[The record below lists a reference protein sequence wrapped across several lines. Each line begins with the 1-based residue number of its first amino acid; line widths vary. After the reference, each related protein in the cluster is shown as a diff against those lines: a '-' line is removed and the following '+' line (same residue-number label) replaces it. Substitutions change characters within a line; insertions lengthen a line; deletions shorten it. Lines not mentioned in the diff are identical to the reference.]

1 MLRRVRWMLL
11 VAMAVVAAGVGWVY
25 WKERESR
32 RLSRQ
37 APPAP
42 LPDNTAAVAA
52 QWEYEI
58 KSGSQS
64 RILIRASRFEQSKE
78 PPVIQLEGLEME
90 IRQVDGPRYDLVR
103 SRRGTFS
110 QQQGILTADGA
121 VEITLGLMRGAAPPP
136 RLMRIRTSG
145 VRLDVQTN
153 RAWTEKETEFEFGAA
168 RGRCLGASYDPAARE
183 IVMEA
188 QAELEWAGSAGK
200 PPLQISAS
208 RVLYRE
214 LASEVMLSAP
224 SRLVR
229 GGFELRG
236 QDAFV
241 KLNEQGEI
249 DRLETTG
256 AAGTDRMPGRRLDY
270 EAGGLVVHFGEKAE
284 VRKIEATGRARL
296 ASTAAAGITEV
307 TSERLFLDFL
317 PGQSGAELRHA
328 LAMGRGR
335 VENRP
340 AARKDRPPQPVRV
353 LEGEAIHMAM
363 RAGGEEMER
372 VSTDGAGR
380 IEFRPARAEDPYRE
394 IQGDP
399 LILDYAPDNV
409 LERFQATK
417 AVTRTVKRGRD
428 GKPVETRTR
437 SGELLAMF
445 DPKTGELDQLEQW
458 GAFQYE
464 EGSRRAQ
471 ASRARYEPKPDKMEL
486 QGSARVW
493 DDSGMTAAPEITLH
507 QKEDVMTAAG
517 GVSTVMQPQKGG
529 GLIEGGEPL
538 RAVAERMRVEDHNNR
553 VQLEGNAVL
562 WQGDMRLR
570 AQRVRIFRKEERM
583 EAEQEVVAEIPDARG
598 GARGASG
605 QRVSVVRAPS
615 MVYEGQAKQVRFTGG
630 ARLDRPAMTVESR
643 ELVGYFR
650 EETAG
655 GKKETRLE
663 RLDAQ
668 GAVVIRD
675 EARGRKRTGRGE
687 HAEYFLDEERIVL
700 SGGNPSVE
708 DAARGVTRGAVITW
722 FGRQDRMIV
731 DNDGAGPAVS
741 RVKQKGS

>member
-1 MLRRVRWMLL
+1 MLL
-11 VAMAVVAAGVGWVY
+11 LAMTVVAAGVGWVY

-42 LPDNTAAVAA
+42 LPENTAAVAA

-58 KSGSQS
+58 KSGAQS
-64 RILIRASRFEQSKE
+64 RILVRASRFEQSKD
-78 PPVIQLEGLEME
+78 PPVIRLEGLEME

-103 SRRGTFS
+103 SPHGTFS
-110 QQQGILTADGA
+110 QQQSLLTADGA
-121 VEITLGLMRGAAPPP
+121 VEITLGLTRGAPPP
-136 RLMRIRTSG
+136 RRLMRIRTSG
-145 VRLDVQTN
+145 VKLDVQTN
-153 RAWTEKETEFEFGAA
+153 RTWTDNDAEFEFGAA
-168 RGRCLGASYDPAARE
+168 RGRCLGASYDPSAHE
-183 IVMEA
+183 IVMET
-188 QAELEWAGSAGK
+188 QAELEWTGSAGK

-214 LASEVMLSAP
+214 LTSDVMLAAP

-229 GGFELRG
+229 GGFELRA

-241 KLNEQGEI
+241 KLNERGEI
-249 DRLETTG
+249 DRVETTG
-256 AAGTDRMPGRRLDY
+256 AAGTDRLPGRRLDF
-270 EAGGLVVHFGEKAE
+270 EAAGLVVHFAEKAE

-296 ASTAAAGITEV
+296 LSAAVAGITEV

-340 AARKDRPPQPVRV
+340 AAHKARPPQPVRV
-353 LEGEAIHMAM
+353 LESEVIHMSM
-363 RAGGEEMER
+363 RPGGEEIER

-380 IEFRPARAEDPYRE
+380 IEFRPVRAEDPYRE

-399 LILDYAPDNV
+399 LTLDYAADNV
-409 LERFQATK
+409 LERFHALK
-417 AVTRTVKRGRD
+417 AATRTVKRGRD
-428 GKPVETRTR
+428 GKPLESRTR
-437 SGELLAMF
+437 SGELLARF

-464 EGSRRAQ
+464 EGLRRAQ
-471 ASRARYEPKPDKMEL
+471 AERARYEPKPDKMEL
-486 QGSARVW
+486 RGAARVW

-517 GVSTVMQPQKGG
+517 GVSAVMQPQKGG

-570 AQRVRIFRKEERM
+570 AQRVRIFRNQDRL
-583 EAEQEVVAEIPDARG
+583 EAEQDVVAEIPDARG

-615 MVYEGQAKQVRFTGG
+615 MVYEGQTKQVHFTGG
-630 ARLDRPAMTVESR
+630 VRLDRPAMTVESR
-643 ELVGYFR
+643 ELVGYYR

-663 RLDAQ
+663 RLEAQ
-668 GAVVIRD
+668 GGVVIRD

-687 HAEYFLDEERIVL
+687 HAQYYLDEERIVL

-708 DAARGVTRGAVITW
+708 DAVRGVTRGAVITW
-722 FGRQDRMIV
+722 FGRQDRMLV
-731 DNDGAGPAVS
+731 DNGGGGPAVS